1 MRIASINSSYLPVS
15 AVGLVPIALTYG
27 IVPTKT
33 LPYLFDFTVIDRDLI
48 HIFRSVMGLYLAC
61 AIFWIVGAIVP
72 RLTRI
77 AILFEV
83 LFMGGLA
90 AGRFLGLLIDGLPSI
105 MLIVYLIAEI
115 VLAAFGIALL
125 RKPSNVAV

>member
-1 MRIASINSSYLPVS
+1 MSISSINRFYLLVS

-27 IVPTKT
+27 IVPATI
-33 LPYLFDFTVIDRDLI
+33 LPRLFEIAVIDRDLT
-48 HIFRSVMGLYLAC
+48 HIFRAVMGLYLAC

-83 LFMGGLA
+83 LFMGGLV
-90 AGRFLGLLIDGLPSI
+90 AGRVLSLLIDGLPSI
-105 MLIVYLIAEI
+105 MLIVYLVAET
-115 VLAAFGIALL
+115 VLAVFGILLL
-125 RKPSNVAV
+125 RKPSSEAA